1 MERQKILYVSTFGTL
16 TNNTHKQGGHATKD
30 MSKRYSCLEITFL
43 QHICQ
48 CSYAGSDLRISMN
61 VSKALGSVLIFSW
74 IADKRIFASL
84 NFVLFPERMILF
96 ISFVIKSLE

>member
-16 TNNTHKQGGHATKD
+16 TNNTHNKVVMLQKI
-30 MSKRYSCLEITFL
+30 CLKETHVLKLLVCSISAK
-43 QHICQ
+43 

-74 IADKRIFASL
+74 MADKRIFASL
-84 NFVLFPERMILF
+84 NSVLFPERMILF
-96 ISFVIKSLE
+96 ISFVIKSL

>member
-30 MSKRYSCLEITFL
+30 MSKRYSCLEITCL

-48 CSYAGSDLRISMN
+48 M
-61 VSKALGSVLIFSW
+61 
-74 IADKRIFASL
+74 
-84 NFVLFPERMILF
+84 F
-96 ISFVIKSLE
+96 ICWL